1 MLTIR
6 FHGHAC
12 FGLDLPD
19 GSSLCIDPFEPGG
32 FGGLLPGRPIPDRY
46 TRVVCTHEHADHNA
60 THAIPSA
67 RRIAQQHREEGLL
80 IETFTAPH
88 DEYGGR
94 LRTGLVSLLRIEAG
108 GATIVHLSDLGERP
122 QGPLLRWLRERPI
135 DLLIGPVGGYFTLDA
150 DGFAEIVALVKP
162 RFALGC
168 HSAEDGAR
176 FPDLDDLSLLNARIG
191 PAAVGTSLSVG
202 DDAVWALDGAPIPE
216 SQQLLRLTIAR

>member
-19 GSSLCIDPFEPGG
+19 GSSLCIDPFEAGG
-32 FGGLLPGRPIPDRY
+32 FGGLLGMPPIPDRY
-46 TRVVCTHEHADHNA
+46 SRVVCTHEHADHNA
-60 THAIPSA
+60 THAVPSA
-67 RRIAQQHREEGLL
+67 RRIAVQHREPGLV
-80 IETFTAPH
+80 IDTFTAPH
-88 DEYGGR
+88 DEHGGR
-94 LRTGLVSLLRIEAG
+94 LRTGLVSLLRVKAG

-122 QGPLLRWLRERPI
+122 HGPLLRWLLEQPI

-176 FPDLDDLSLLNARIG
+176 LPDLDDLSLLYARLG
-191 PAAVGTSLSVG
+191 PALVGATLTV
-202 DDAVWALDGAPIPE
+202 DEAVWALDGTPIPAT
-216 SQQLLRLTIAR
+216 QRLLRLTIAQ

>member
-19 GSSLCIDPFEPGG
+19 GTSLCIDPFEAGG
-32 FGGLLPGRPIPDRY
+32 FDGRLPWQPIPDRY
-46 TRVVCTHEHADHNA
+46 SRVVCTHEHADHNA
-60 THAIPSA
+60 THAVPSA
-67 RRIAQQHREEGLL
+67 RRIAQQHREPGLH
-80 IETFTAPH
+80 IDTFTAPH
-88 DEYGGR
+88 DEHGGR

-176 FPDLDDLSLLNARIG
+176 LPDLDDLSLLNARLG
-191 PAAVGTSLSVG
+191 PAAMGATLTVDEQAG
-202 DDAVWALDGAPIPE
+202 WALDGAPIPAT
-216 SQQLLRLTIAR
+216 QQLLRLTIAR